1 VSGAA
6 HPVPRAPRRRRA
18 LPGGL
23 WLPVAVLVL
32 IVAFAVFGHWLTPF
46 AHDQSNLMAR
56 NRPPVWLGGD
66 WTYPLG
72 TDRLGRDM
80 VARLVT
86 GTRVSIGLALA
97 GTVIG
102 MILGTL
108 LGLLAARLRGLV
120 DAAVMALVD
129 LQASI
134 PFIIIALGVLAL
146 YGNSLTVFVALLGVF
161 GWEAYARMVRGG
173 ALSAHAQ
180 PYVEAA
186 RAMAVPPAVIDA
198 RHILPNVANLVIVQ
212 ATLNFPQ
219 TILLETGL
227 SFLGLGVQPPLTS
240 LGQLLGDGRDS
251 LARAWW
257 LAVFPGALIFATTL
271 SVCLIGDA
279 LRDRMDPTLRR
290 G

>member
-1 VSGAA
+1 MSAQA
-6 HPVPRAPRRRRA
+6 LRARPRPRGWLRA
-18 LPGGL
+18 L
-23 WLPVAVLVL
+23 WLPVGVLAL
-32 IVAFAVFGHWLTPF
+32 IVAFALFGNLLTPF
-46 AHDQSNLMAR
+46 AYDQSNLLAR
-56 NRPPVWLGGD
+56 NKPPVFLGGD
-66 WTYPLG
+66 WVHPLG

-86 GTRVSIGLALA
+86 GTQVSIGLALV

-102 MILGTL
+102 LIIGTA
-108 LGLLAARLRGLV
+108 LGLVAARARGLV
-120 DAAVMALVD
+120 DATVMALVD
-129 LQASI
+129 LQAAI

-146 YGNSLTVFVALLGVF
+146 YGNSLIVFVLLLGLF
-161 GWEAYARMVRGG
+161 GWEAYARMVRAG
-173 ALSAHAQ
+173 ALAAHSQ

-186 RAMAVPPAVIDA
+186 RALAVHPVTIDT
-198 RHILPNVANLVIVQ
+198 RHILPNVANLIIVQ

-251 LARAWW
+251 LTRAWW
-257 LAVFPGALIFATTL
+257 LAVIPGSVIFATTL
-271 SVCLIGDA
+271 SISLIGDA
-279 LRDRMDPTLRR
+279 LRDRLDPTLRR

>member
-1 VSGAA
+1 MS
-6 HPVPRAPRRRRA
+6 APRKSWLR
-18 LPGGL
+18 GI

-32 IVAFAVFGHWLTPF
+32 IVAFALLGNLLTPYT
-46 AHDQSNLMAR
+46 HDQSNLMAR
-56 NRPPVWLGGD
+56 NRPPIFLGGD
-66 WTYPLG
+66 WTFPLG

-80 VARLVT
+80 VARLVL
-86 GTRVSIGLALA
+86 GTRVSIGLALV

-102 MILGTL
+102 LIIGTV
-108 LGLLAARLRGLV
+108 LGLLAARARGFV
-120 DAAVMALVD
+120 DATVMALVD
-129 LQASI
+129 LQAAI

-146 YGNSLTVFVALLGVF
+146 YGNSLTVFVLLLGFF

-173 ALSAHAQ
+173 ALAAHAQ
-180 PYVEAA
+180 PYTEAA
-186 RAMAVPPAVIDA
+186 RAMAVHPVMIDA

-251 LARAWW
+251 LTRAWW
-257 LAVFPGALIFATTL
+257 LAVMPGAVIFATTL
-271 SVCLIGDA
+271 SISLIGDA
-279 LRDRMDPTLRR
+279 LRDRLDPTLRR
-290 G
+290 

>member
-1 VSGAA
+1 MSGGAL
-6 HPVPRAPRRRRA
+6 PLPRAGRRRRSR
-18 LPGGL
+18 LGGL
-23 WLPVAVLVL
+23 WLPLIVLAL
-32 IVAFAVFGHWLTPF
+32 IVAFALFGDLLTPF
-46 AHDQSNLMAR
+46 RHDQSNLLAR

-80 VARLVT
+80 VARLVL
-86 GTRVSIGLALA
+86 GTRVSIGLALL

-102 MILGTL
+102 MILGTV

-146 YGNSLTVFVALLGVF
+146 YGNSLTVFIALLGVF

-173 ALSAHAQ
+173 ALAAHAQ
-180 PYVEAA
+180 PYAEAA
-186 RAMAVPPAVIDA
+186 RALAVPPVVIDA

-240 LGQLLGDGRDS
+240 LGQLMGDGRDS
-251 LARAWW
+251 LTRAWW
-257 LAVFPGALIFATTL
+257 LSVFPGTLILATTL
-271 SVCLIGDA
+271 SVCLIGDQ
-279 LRDRMDPTLRR
+279 LRDRLDPTLRNA
-290 G
+290 